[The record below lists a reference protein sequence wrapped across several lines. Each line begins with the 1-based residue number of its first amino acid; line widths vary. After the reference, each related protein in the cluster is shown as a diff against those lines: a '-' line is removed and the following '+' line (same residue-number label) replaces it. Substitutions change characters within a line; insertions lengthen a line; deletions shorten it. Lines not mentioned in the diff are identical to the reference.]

1 MKNLKFVFF
10 VLAMLAAGFF
20 SGSLMA
26 QKVAFVVSDVIRD
39 HFTEAKQAEQRVRSM
54 VEDWKRELDN
64 LDKKI
69 EDLKNEIN
77 KSRLIWTDEEKANK
91 DKELSDIQ
99 TQRLEY
105 SRRKFEPTGEYDQ
118 TVKQMMKPV
127 EDKIYAAVQQVAADE
142 GYDVIL
148 DKSSQN
154 IPYINSKFDMTVKVL
169 RKLGV
174 DVEKL
179 EKELQEKIA
188 KDPRNQVKESKQ
200 APGKRT
206 KSRTGGD
213 TEIKR
218 DDSKPAQTPTDTP
231 NKNDI
236 FKNPPA
242 LPDGKPPVDSTKPF
256 KIN

>member
-10 VLAMLAAGFF
+10 IIVIFAVEFF
-20 SGSLMA
+20 STGLKA

-39 HFTEAKQAEQRVRSM
+39 HFTEAKQAEQRVKSM

-69 EDLKNEIN
+69 EDLKNDIN
-77 KSRLIWTDEEKANK
+77 RSRLIWTDEEKATK
-91 DKELSDIQ
+91 EKELSDMQ
-99 TQRLEY
+99 TQRLEF

-118 TVKQMMKPV
+118 TVKLMLKPV

-213 TEIKR
+213 SEIKR
-218 DDSKPAQTPTDTP
+218 DDSKPGQLPADNM

-236 FKNPPA
+236 FKSPSIIPENRPP
-242 LPDGKPPVDSTKPF
+242 LDTTKPN